1 MPHKPVILMCPPD
14 HFEPAPA
21 HPEYGHANNFE
32 KEGRQ
37 EFERDPVSF
46 RARAHEQWHTLR
58 EILSR
63 HADIILI
70 EPQPEKPDQVYT
82 ADASFSLHLHGAAGR
97 EIVTILSNF
106 TNEKRAHETEKHHLT
121 LSRLDDERL
130 FVQSLHKIEGNG
142 DNVPDP
148 FRGIIWSG
156 YTDQANFSMAAH
168 GRSSLEAHEFLSDH
182 TKVPVVSL
190 RTIKPFY
197 HSATSRMKNA
207 RMKRKKHHLTLSRLD
222 DERLFVQSLHKIEGN
237 GDNVPDPF
245 RGIIWSGYTDQANFS
260 MAAHG
265 RSSLEAHEFLSDHTK
280 VPVVSLRTIK
290 PFYHIDTVLGP
301 LPNGHILAHHK
312 SLHPDSHK
320 KFLTHAF
327 ENYGLDPH
335 EYLIPVTTKDAFLLA
350 ANVRCFGNHVI
361 MPNCSPELHETVRSK
376 GYEVE
381 IADISAFLAGGGGIH
396 CLSNVINEPMP
407 VPG

>member
-1 MPHKPVILMCPPD
+1 MDHKSPTHTPVILMCPPD
-14 HFEPAPA
+14 HFEPAPP
-21 HPEYGHANNFE
+21 HPEHGYANIFE
-32 KEGRQ
+32 EAGRKKFEENPP
-37 EFERDPVSF
+37 EFRDQ
-46 RARAHEQWHTLR
+46 AHEQWHALR
-58 EILSR
+58 DILSR

-82 ADASFSLHLHGAAGR
+82 ADASFSLHLHGIAGQ

-106 TNEKRAHETEKHHLT
+106 TNEKRAHETEKHHVT
-121 LSRLDDERL
+121 LCRIGDERL

-156 YTDQANFSMAAH
+156 YTGQPDFSTASH
-168 GRSSLEAHEFLSDH
+168 GRSSLEAHEFLSGH
-182 TKVPVVSL
+182 TKIPVVSL
-190 RTIKPFY
+190 
-197 HSATSRMKNA
+197 
-207 RMKRKKHHLTLSRLD
+207 
-222 DERLFVQSLHKIEGN
+222 Q
-237 GDNVPDPF
+237 
-245 RGIIWSGYTDQANFS
+245 
-260 MAAHG
+260 
-265 RSSLEAHEFLSDHTK
+265 
-280 VPVVSLRTIK
+280 TIK

-301 LPNGHILAHHK
+301 LPNGHILAHHE

-327 ENYGLDPH
+327 ENYGLDPN
-335 EYLIPVTTKDAFLLA
+335 EYLIPVSTKDAFLLA

-361 MPNCSPELHETVRSK
+361 MPHCSPELQDKVRSK